1 MRVAGTGSG
10 KAKQLCSIVPAEWTG
25 TELLAKVGPTRV

>member
-10 KAKQLCSIVPAEWTG
+10 KAKQLCSIVRAEWTWNRAVRG
-25 TELLAKVGPTRV
+25 D